1 MGVSINVPAQT
12 PNYSSLLS
20 SMDSSADWLS
30 DYASIKNGSYGK
42 LMKSYYSELK
52 TDAVNAGS
60 SAASTAGRNRSSKN
74 ILEKLEAE
82 KKAPKVSKAA
92 EKSNTALTTGL
103 SSLQS
108 SVAALRDSNTFTDTA
123 GGLSAAD
130 KTLSAVKS
138 YVKDYNSVVT
148 AAKGS
153 TLSSKTAYVSNIMN
167 STSAN
172 KSKLADIGITVN
184 SNGTMSLDETKLK
197 AANVSKVQDLFSST
211 DIMSYGS
218 TVSSRLQFAGT
229 TTTASSAASSTTE
242 KVSETTSSA
251 AAFKADAQ
259 ALASDALFGKVKDQ
273 SGKETDQYNVETIL
287 STVKSFASN
296 YNNMFTAASSS
307 SNSGV
312 QSNLSY
318 LKQKTADNTN
328 ALKQFGINVESNG
341 KMSVNEDTFK
351 KADMSEVRQFFKDYG
366 SSVATNA
373 SLVDYYMKTQANAAN
388 GYTAAGTYNVPGNS
402 QYVGNM

>member
-1 MGVSINVPAQT
+1 MGVSINVPAST

-20 SMDSSADWLS
+20 SMGSSADWLS
-30 DYASIKNGSYGK
+30 DYATIKNGSYGK
-42 LMKSYYSELK
+42 LMKAYYSELN
-52 TDAVNAGS
+52 TDAVKAGA
-60 SAASTAGRNRSSKN
+60 SAASTVVKRHSSKN

-82 KKAPKVSKAA
+82 KKAPKVSKAT

-108 SVAALRDSNTFTDTA
+108 SVSALRNSNTFTNTA

-130 KTLSAVKS
+130 KTLAAVKS

-153 TLSSKTAYVSNIMN
+153 TLSNKTAYVSNIMN

-172 KSKLADIGITVN
+172 KGKLADIGITVN

-197 AANVSKVQDLFSST
+197 ATNVSKVQDLFSST

-229 TTTASSAASSTTE
+229 TTASGTTTTTDTNTAAASTSAASL
-242 KVSETTSSA
+242 
-251 AAFKADAQ
+251 KADAQ
-259 ALASDALFGKVKDQ
+259 TLASDALFEKVKDKD
-273 SGKETDQYNVETIL
+273 GKETDQYNVEKIL

-296 YNNMFTAASSS
+296 YNNMFAASSS
-307 SNSGV
+307 SGNSGV

-318 LKQKTADNTN
+318 LKQKTADNAG
-328 ALKQFGINVESNG
+328 ALKQFGINVDSKG
-341 KMSVNEDTFK
+341 KISVDENTFK
-351 KADMSEVRQFFKDYG
+351 NADMSKVQQFFKDYG
-366 SSVATNA
+366 SSVAINA
-373 SLVDYYMKTQANAAN
+373 SLVDYYTKTQANAAN
-388 GYTAAGTYNVPGNS
+388 SYNSAGTYNVLGTS

>member
-20 SMDSSADWLS
+20 SMGSSADWMS

-42 LMKSYYSELK
+42 LMKAYYSELK
-52 TDAVNAGS
+52 TDAVSAGS
-60 SAASTAGRNRSSKN
+60 SAASTAGKRSSSKN

-92 EKSNTALTTGL
+92 EKSNTALTAGL

-108 SVAALRDSNTFTDTA
+108 SVSALRDSNTFTDTA

-153 TLSSKTAYVSNIMN
+153 TLSNKTSYVSNIMN

-172 KSKLADIGITVN
+172 KNKLADIGITVN

-197 AANVSKVQDLFSST
+197 AASVSKIQDLFSST

-229 TTTASSAASSTTE
+229 TAASGAASTTE
-242 KVSETTSSA
+242 KVPETTTSA
-251 AAFKADAQ
+251 ASFKADAQ
-259 ALASDALFGKVKDQ
+259 ALASDALFEKAKDKD
-273 SGKETDQYNVETIL
+273 GKETDQYNVEKIL

-296 YNNMFTAASSS
+296 YNDMFAAASSS
-307 SNSGV
+307 GNSGV

-318 LKQKTADNTN
+318 LKQKTADNAG
-328 ALKQFGINVESNG
+328 ALKQFGISVDSKG
-341 KMSVNEDTFK
+341 KMSVDENTFK

-366 SSVATNA
+366 SSVSTNA

-388 GYTAAGTYNVPGNS
+388 SYTAAGTYNVLGNS